1 MKRLKLSLS
10 AFFILFFGC
19 VGPMAISPTLA
30 DQPSSARGTEP
41 TGVIQALIDLLDH
54 QDRTKIDPNDYQSTS
69 LKSIITL
76 GTPAGYRL
84 KLRYLNFGM
93 SLVEALKIARDD
105 ELKRRLIEMV
115 QWTREPRVRA
125 EAILTLAGLSNPEH
139 KKYLK
144 SALLDSKVGI
154 RFAALEALQGWGQPD
169 SVPLLE
175 LARTRDWSP
184 FNQIFAAQALL
195 SLGHEEAISTL
206 WAGLDNNS
214 WVIRA
219 MAARY
224 LGDYADPNDY
234 TKLIS
239 QLNRETKNDYV
250 VAELSI
256 ASLKLISKKGD
267 KTSYSPASKSW
278 RDNDEVRY
286 TIGKGGVVELE
297 PLVIVPPRLRIPQ
310 SLQVAS
316 KINNELLRLI
326 RERMDGQL
334 DPEQAN
340 DPILQELNSLL
351 TPSGFAL
358 QTRYSQLN
366 YLIVEGL
373 AGTNDLRI
381 QSELEKMAR
390 ESPNPLV
397 RAASVISLS
406 YTRDAKYIFLIQD
419 ALRDKNA
426 IVRFG
431 AMEAIEVGR
440 YKDALPSLSSLVGL
454 DNSEA
459 LQVYAIQILAKFGD
473 ASARYQFLS
482 AINSQDWPTRAMA
495 FWYLGRYSEPA
506 DYTLVLSRLGSEQ
519 NPFVKAEICLA
530 ALRLAPL

>member
-19 VGPMAISPTLA
+19 VGPMAISPTMA
-30 DQPSSARGTEP
+30 DQPPSPRGTEP
-41 TGVIQALIDLLDH
+41 TGVIQALIELLDQ

-69 LKSIITL
+69 LKEIITL

-93 SLVEALKIARDD
+93 SLVEALKIAQDD

-115 QWTREPRVRA
+115 QWSREPRVRA
-125 EAILTLAGLSNPEH
+125 EAILTLAGASNPAH

-154 RFAALEALQGWGQPD
+154 RFAALEALQGWKLPD
-169 SVPLLE
+169 AIPLLQMSKD
-175 LARTRDWSP
+175 RDWSP
-184 FNQIFAAQALL
+184 FNQMFAAQALL
-195 SLGHEEAISTL
+195 SLGHEDALQTL
-206 WAGLDNNS
+206 WKGLESNS
-214 WVIRA
+214 WVVRA

-234 TKLIS
+234 TKLVS

-256 ASLKLISKKGD
+256 AALKLISKKGD
-267 KTSYSPASKSW
+267 KKFYSPASRGW

-286 TIGKGGVVELE
+286 HVTKDGVVELE
-297 PLVIVPPRLRIPQ
+297 PLVIVPPRLRIPH

-326 RERMDGQL
+326 RERIDVQL

-351 TPSGFAL
+351 TPTGFAL
-358 QTRYSQLN
+358 QTRYSQLS

-373 AGTNDLRI
+373 AGSSDLLI
-381 QSELEKMAR
+381 QSELEKLAR
-390 ESPNPLV
+390 ESTNPMV
-397 RAASVISLS
+397 RAAAVISLA
-406 YTRDAKYIFLIQD
+406 YTRESKNIFLIQD
-419 ALRDKNA
+419 ALRDKSA

-440 YKDALPSLSSLVGL
+440 YRDALPSLSSLVGL
-454 DNSEA
+454 DSSPA
-459 LQVYAIQILAKFGD
+459 LQAYAVQILAKFGD

-482 AINSQDWPTRAMA
+482 EINSQDWPTRAMA
-495 FWYLGRYSEPA
+495 FWYLGRYGEPA

-530 ALRLAPL
+530 ALRLAPI